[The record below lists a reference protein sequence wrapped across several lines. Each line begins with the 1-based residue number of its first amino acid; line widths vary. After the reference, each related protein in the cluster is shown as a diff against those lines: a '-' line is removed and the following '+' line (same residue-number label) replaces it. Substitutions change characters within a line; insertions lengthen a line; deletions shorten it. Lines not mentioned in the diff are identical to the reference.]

1 MARSGAGRQN
11 GRRIDPERM
20 MRKLLIC
27 LAAMLWTWPAL
38 AQPAFQAVEIP
49 TEGGVMLKAK
59 LFLPQ
64 GTPVAPAI
72 VALHGCGGAYPSRD
86 RQWQELL
93 VGRGHIMLFPD
104 SFGSRG
110 LGSQC
115 RNQHRTV
122 TSFVVRRRDAIDSA
136 KWLAARPET
145 PKGGVALLGWS
156 DGGSTVVSAGHE
168 AADLPT
174 GLIRGSVGFYAG
186 CTAGLRTG
194 GWTPAGRMLLLMG
207 AADDWVPLSV
217 CQRLADRVAPPAL
230 TLVAY
235 PGAYHDFDA
244 PGGVRVMQNIPSS
257 QNGDKSV
264 HAGTNPAA
272 QAAVLALVPAFL
284 EGLAPVSP

>member
-1 MARSGAGRQN
+1 
-11 GRRIDPERM
+11 
-20 MRKLLIC
+20 MRKLLTC
-27 LAAMLWTWPAL
+27 WVMLMLCGSAWGQT
-38 AQPAFQAVEIP
+38 AVQSVQIP
-49 TEGGVMLKAK
+49 TDGGVMLQAK
-59 LFLPQ
+59 LYLPQ
-64 GTPVAPAI
+64 GVPVAPAI

-86 RQWQELL
+86 REWVDLL

-115 RNQHRTV
+115 RNQHREV

-136 KWLAARPET
+136 TWLAARPET

-156 DGGSTVVSAGHE
+156 DGGSTVVSAGHV
-168 AADLPT
+168 APDLPE

-186 CTAGLRTG
+186 CTAGLRTH

-217 CQRLADRVAPPAL
+217 CQKLAERVAPPAL

-244 PGGVRVMQNIPSS
+244 PGGVRVMRNIPAS
-257 QNGDKSV
+257 QNADKTI
-264 HAGTNPAA
+264 HAGTNPEA